1 MTLSH
6 SVCIVFS
13 FINAFLLKL
22 DEMKRRRDFY
32 AENRVLEPGEVVE
45 TFNIAEDEIIS
56 LSIQFYER
64 NK

>member
-1 MTLSH
+1 M
-6 SVCIVFS
+6 CVFLCLPP
-13 FINAFLLKL
+13 A

-32 AENRVLEPGEVVE
+32 AENRELEPGEVVE

-64 NK
+64 SK

>member
-1 MTLSH
+1 MLTSPLCVLTS
-6 SVCIVFS
+6 
-13 FINAFLLKL
+13 